1 MDKVIC
7 EICGTVF
14 PDDAE
19 KCPLCGCSRD
29 FLMEDI
35 GDVLLDEE
43 AFAAAETASSN
54 TRKKGKVFDYDEVN
68 QEKPVRK
75 IRVEE
80 DEDDDDDDDDEEDE
94 DEEPRTNIFLVII
107 LIILIVL
114 LLLAAGF
121 FFLRYIMPNMKDE
134 PVQTEPTAVTQVI
147 ETEPVETEVPEIPC
161 TNLMMDG
168 GKMELAEGGKKLLN
182 VHVYPDN
189 TTDAVIYVSGDE
201 NVVTVSEDGTVTAVG
216 EGSTVITVTCGNQQ
230 IKCNVTVDY
239 DAVESTVSSET
250 IPAPTV
256 GNTDES
262 QAVEA
267 TEATE
272 HTEPAEATEATEA
285 AEETVPAGTELKL
298 KKTDI
303 TIGSNYTSV
312 RLEMD
317 CEIKPEDVKW
327 FTMDSTIAIVHDGV
341 VTSTGSGLT
350 RIYGE
355 YKGQQVECIV
365 RCVF

>member
-7 EICGTVF
+7 EICGTTF
-14 PDDAE
+14 PDDAD

-29 FLMEDI
+29 FLLEDM
-35 GDVLLDEE
+35 GDAFPAEE
-43 AFAAAETASSN
+43 AVEYAASVS
-54 TRKKGKVFDYDEVN
+54 RKKNKVFDFDEVN
-68 QEKPVRK
+68 QEKPARK
-75 IRVEE
+75 VQV
-80 DEDDDDDDDDEEDE
+80 EDDVDDDDDEEE
-94 DEEPRTNIFLVII
+94 EEEEPRTNVFLVVI
-107 LIILIVL
+107 LVILIVL

-121 FFLRYIMPNMKDE
+121 FYLRYFLPNMKDE
-134 PVQTEPTAVTQVI
+134 PAQTEPVATTMAI
-147 ETEPVETEVPEIPC
+147 ETEPAETEDLGIPC

-168 GKMELAEGGKKLLN
+168 GKMELGEGGKKLLN
-182 VHVYPDN
+182 VHVYPED
-189 TTDAVIYVSGDE
+189 TTDAVTYMSADE
-201 NVVTVSEDGTVTAVG
+201 SIVTVSEDGTVTAVG
-216 EGSTVITVTCGNQQ
+216 EGTTFITVTCGNQQ

-239 DAVESTVSSET
+239 DATEVTVSNET

-256 GNTDES
+256 ENTDET
-262 QAVEA
+262 QAAEATEASEA

-272 HTEPAEATEATEA
+272 VTEAT
-285 AEETVPAGTELKL
+285 EETVPAGTELKL
-298 KKTDI
+298 KKSDI

-341 VTSTGSGLT
+341 VTSTGSGMT

-355 YKGQQVECIV
+355 YEGQQVMCIV
-365 RCVF
+365 RCIF

>member
-7 EICGTVF
+7 EICGTAF
-14 PDDAE
+14 PDDTE

-29 FLMEDI
+29 FLLEDT
-35 GDVLLDEE
+35 GDAFLMDE
-43 AFAAAETASSN
+43 AVDTALSGN
-54 TRKKGKVFDYDEVN
+54 RKKGKVFDFDEVN
-68 QEKPVRK
+68 QEKPVHK
-75 IRVEE
+75 VQEDDDF
-80 DEDDDDDDDDEEDE
+80 DEDDDEE
-94 DEEPRTNIFLVII
+94 EEEAPRTNVFLVVV
-107 LIILIVL
+107 LVILIVL
-114 LLLAAGF
+114 LLLATGF
-121 FFLRYIMPNMKDE
+121 FFIRYFLPNMKDE
-134 PVQTEPTAVTQVI
+134 PVQTEPVVTTAVN
-147 ETEPVETEVPEIPC
+147 ETEPAETEPAGIPC

-168 GKMELAEGGKKLLN
+168 GKMELTEGGKKLLN
-182 VHVYPDN
+182 VHVYPEN
-189 TTDAVIYVSGDE
+189 TTDAVTYVSADE
-201 NVVTVSEDGTVTAVG
+201 AVVTVSEDGTVTAVG
-216 EGSTVITVTCGNQQ
+216 EGTTYITVACGNQQ

-239 DAVESTVSSET
+239 DATEVTISKET

-256 GNTDES
+256 EDIDEN
-262 QAVEA
+262 QATEA
-267 TEATE
+267 SEAIASTESAEPTEATE
-272 HTEPAEATEATEA
+272 V

-317 CEIKPEDVKW
+317 CEIKPENVKW
-327 FTMDSTIAIVHDGV
+327 FTMDSTVAIVHDGV

-355 YKGQQVECIV
+355 YEGQQVMCIV

>member
-7 EICGTVF
+7 EICGTTF
-14 PDDAE
+14 PDDAD

-29 FLMEDI
+29 FLLEDM
-35 GDVLLDEE
+35 GDAFPTEE
-43 AFAAAETASSN
+43 AVEYASAS
-54 TRKKGKVFDYDEVN
+54 RKKNKVFDFDEVN
-68 QEKPVRK
+68 QEKPARK
-75 IRVEE
+75 VQV
-80 DEDDDDDDDDEEDE
+80 EDDVDDDDDEEE
-94 DEEPRTNIFLVII
+94 EEPSTNVFLVVI
-107 LIILIVL
+107 LVILIVL

-121 FFLRYIMPNMKDE
+121 FYLRYFLPNMKDE
-134 PVQTEPTAVTQVI
+134 PVQTEPVATMAI
-147 ETEPVETEVPEIPC
+147 ETEPAETEDPGIPC

-168 GKMELAEGGKKLLN
+168 GKMELGEGGKKLLN
-182 VHVYPDN
+182 VHVYPED
-189 TTDAVIYVSGDE
+189 TTDAVAYVSADE
-201 NVVTVSEDGTVTAVG
+201 SIVTVSEDGTVTAVG
-216 EGSTVITVTCGNQQ
+216 EGTTFITVTCGNQQ

-239 DAVESTVSSET
+239 DATEVTVSNET

-256 GNTDES
+256 ENTDET
-262 QAVEA
+262 QAAETTEA

-272 HTEPAEATEATEA
+272 TAEVTEATEA

-341 VTSTGSGLT
+341 VTSTGSGMT

-355 YKGQQVECIV
+355 YEGQQVMCIV
-365 RCVF
+365 RCIF

>member
-29 FLMEDI
+29 FLLEDM
-35 GDVLLDEE
+35 GDVLLDDETFAVTEE
-43 AFAAAETASSN
+43 ASSP

-68 QEKPVRK
+68 REKPARSVQ
-75 IRVEE
+75 IEEDYDDDEDDEEE
-80 DEDDDDDDDDEEDE
+80 DEG
-94 DEEPRTNIFLVII
+94 PRTNIFLVVI
-107 LIILIVL
+107 LVVLIVL

-134 PVQTEPTAVTQVI
+134 PARTEPVATIQVI
-147 ETEPVETEVPEIPC
+147 QTEPVETEDPGIPC
-161 TNLMMDG
+161 TNLMIDG
-168 GKMELAEGGKKLLN
+168 GKMELGKGGKKLLN
-182 VHVYPDN
+182 VHVYPED
-189 TTDAVIYVSGDE
+189 TTDAVTYVSGDE
-201 NVVTVSEDGTVTAVG
+201 AIVTVSEDGTVTAVG
-216 EGSTVITVTCGNQQ
+216 EGSTIITVTCGNQQ
-230 IKCNVTVDY
+230 IKCNVTVNY
-239 DAVESTVSSET
+239 DAAEATVSNET

-256 GNTDES
+256 ENTDET
-262 QAVEA
+262 QAA
-267 TEATE
+267 DGTEA
-272 HTEPAEATEATEA
+272 AEDTQATEATEA
-285 AEETVPAGTELKL
+285 VEETVPAGTELKL

-317 CEIKPEDVKW
+317 CEIKPEDVTW
-327 FTMDSTIAIVHDGV
+327 FTMDSTVAIVHDGV

-355 YKGQQVECIV
+355 YEGQQVMCIV

>member
-29 FLMEDI
+29 FLMEDM
-35 GDVLLDEE
+35 GDVLLDDE
-43 AFAAAETASSN
+43 AFAVAEASSSN

-68 QEKPVRK
+68 QEKPARK

-80 DEDDDDDDDDEEDE
+80 DDEDDEEEEDE

-107 LIILIVL
+107 LVILIVL

-121 FFLRYIMPNMKDE
+121 FFIRYIMPNMKDE
-134 PVQTEPTAVTQVI
+134 PVQTAPTAVTQVI
-147 ETEPVETEVPEIPC
+147 ETEPVETEALGIPC

-182 VHVYPDN
+182 VHVYPEN
-189 TTDAVIYVSGDE
+189 TTDAVVYVSGDE
-201 NVVTVSEDGTVTAVG
+201 NIVTVGEDGTVTAVG

-239 DAVESTVSSET
+239 DAVEATVSNET
-250 IPAPTV
+250 IPAPAV
-256 GNTDES
+256 ENTDET
-262 QAVEA
+262 QAVEP
-267 TEATE
+267 TEAAEST
-272 HTEPAEATEATEA
+272 EATEATEA

-303 TIGSNYTSV
+303 TIGSSYTSV
-312 RLEMD
+312 RLELD
-317 CEIKPEDVKW
+317 CDIKPEDMTW
-327 FTMDSTIAIVHDGV
+327 FTMDSTVAIVHDGV